1 MIILLNLI
9 NSLNNAILLN
19 KNKLNIIKFNT
30 LSLRTLAILQKLN
43 IIESFIISSDFKK
56 CSIFLN
62 KNFSKIIA
70 ISKPNRYIYY
80 SLNDLIK
87 LRSTDLFNDY
97 IVSINNKENTIV
109 TIDDA
114 IYLHKGG
121 LLLFKILKTN

>member
-19 KNKLNIIKFNT
+19 KNKINIIKFNT

-43 IIESFIISSDFKK
+43 IIESFIISSDLKK